1 MARLIPTGHNLNLM
15 ELELRHLKVVCR
27 LADTGSISKAA
38 AACGVSQPAL
48 TAQLHRI
55 EDAIGGPLFERGPS
69 GVRATPLGRHVLG
82 RARILLADMDELIGG
97 SRRYAAG
104 PRPLRLGSVRMVMFG
119 SWLAR
124 LEELLPDRE
133 IITQVDASWV
143 ALNELLAVE
152 VVDVVMLGRGDT
164 GHAAPCPTGV
174 VEQTM
179 VYPEPAA
186 IALPTAHRL
195 AGQDEI
201 NLAELADDIWITPP
215 AGKEDGDVADLR
227 RACEAAGFEPEFR
240 YGNLDS
246 VEIEQ
251 LIGAG
256 RGVCLCAPT
265 SRPIPN
271 AVILPL
277 TGQPVLWRR
286 ALRWRPERI
295 SQTDADLI
303 HEAFVATY
311 RETIAAH
318 AAVRP
323 WWADHPDAHP
333 VVLDPR

>member
-1 MARLIPTGHNLNLM
+1 M
-15 ELELRHLKVVCR
+15 ELELRHLRVVCR

-38 AACGVSQPAL
+38 AAFGVSQPAL

-55 EDAIGGPLFERGPS
+55 EDAIGGPLFERGPN
-69 GVRATPLGRHVLG
+69 GVQATPLGRHVLG
-82 RARILLADMDELIGG
+82 RARILLADMDDLIGG
-97 SRRYAAG
+97 SRRIATG
-104 PRPLRLGSVRMVMFG
+104 PQALRLGSVRTVMFG

-124 LEELLPDRE
+124 LEDLLPGRE
-133 IITQVDASWV
+133 IITQVDASWA

-152 VVDVVMLGRGDT
+152 VVDVVMLCRGDT
-164 GHAAPCPTGV
+164 SHSPPCPTGV

-186 IALPTAHRL
+186 IALPIGHRL
-195 AGQDEI
+195 AGADEI
-201 NLAELADDIWITPP
+201 SLADLAGDIWITPP

-227 RACEAAGFEPEFR
+227 RACEAAGFEPDFR
-240 YGNLDS
+240 YGNLDTA
-246 VEIEQ
+246 EIEQ

-256 RGVCLCAPT
+256 RGVSLCAPT

-271 AVILPL
+271 VVLLPL
-277 TGQPVLWRR
+277 AGQPICWRR

-295 SQTDADLI
+295 SQTEADLI
-303 HEAFVATY
+303 HQAFVATY
-311 RETIAAH
+311 RETIEAH
-318 AAVRP
+318 AAVLP